1 MRALVIALV
10 TLACAGVAHGQEVP
24 RVNIP
29 KSLWKQNW
37 AFTPMQGSCVHASA
51 IMLWRWQGQ
60 YEWAEYWGKKYY
72 HGEYASRF
80 HKRCDAEGVTYCD
93 TYDEGDISHLTWAIR
108 TRRGAV
114 VAISNGPLYGYKPTA
129 KNPTGRIAHAVCLV
143 HLDSK
148 WAGILDNN
156 DTGQGK
162 GNVKWVEVNAF
173 IEDWLNSGS
182 WAWTP
187 VSTPPAP
194 PQLIRESRPIVPGLP
209 RR

>member
-1 MRALVIALV
+1 MKQLLLCIAILFSAA
-10 TLACAGVAHGQEVP
+10 TAAAEEIP

-29 KSLWKQNW
+29 RSLWKQNW
-37 AFTPMQGSCVHASA
+37 AFTPLQGSCVHASA

-60 YEWAEYWGKKYY
+60 FEWAEYWGQKYY
-72 HGEYASRF
+72 HGEYALRF
-80 HKRCDAEGVTYCD
+80 HLRCDYERVTYCD
-93 TYDEGDISHLTWAIR
+93 TFGTNDVSHLYWAVR

-114 VAISNGPLYGYKPTA
+114 VAVSNGPLYGYSPTP
-129 KNPTGRIAHAVCLV
+129 KNPTGKIAHAVCLV
-143 HLDSK
+143 HLDDK

-156 DTGQGK
+156 NTGPGP
-162 GNVKWVEVNAF
+162 GVVKWVNAQAF
-173 IEDWLNSGS
+173 ITDWLNSGS

-194 PQLIRESRPIVPGLP
+194 PQFEYA